1 MKITLEKYIIIMFAF
16 LEGYV
21 AGPELDKKVKK
32 YKQIYKSQHRDG
44 VNDWLNVKFFSFFFN
59 KIPLY
64 FSISHQ
70 LLNVY
75 F

>member
-1 MKITLEKYIIIMFAF
+1 MFAF
-16 LEGYV
+16 LEGHV

-32 YKQIYKSQHRDG
+32 YKQIYKSHRRNG
-44 VNDWLNVKFFSFFFN
+44 VNDWLNVKFFSFFLN